1 MQAKE
6 LKMALYASEIQEIL
20 KYYQGIVNF
29 YKQTL
34 SKSPSG
40 SLVWQNNRG
49 RDQFLHLYRQNSK
62 LVRRGITCNEP
73 LKRALAQKE
82 FARKALEILE
92 PNVSTLRGAIEQII
106 PFDPDE
112 ILRSMTKGYAK
123 LPEEYFFDRDLL
135 SIDLHLDG
143 EREARIG
150 RHGEWGAR
158 EYEQGR
164 YYEENKT
171 VETSRGEF
179 VRSKSEALILEQIYD
194 AMIEVHYEQVQFIN
208 GIMIMPDF
216 TFEGH
221 DGRLFYWEHV
231 GLLDQ
236 PDYAR
241 RNYDKLKRYY
251 YAGLVPGDN
260 LILSFEKHG
269 KINMKQI
276 DAIIEYEVVPRL

>member
-1 MQAKE
+1 M
-6 LKMALYASEIQEIL
+6 LYQDQLQEIMSHYENKIEWFIQRL
-20 KYYQGIVNF
+20 ASAPK
-29 YKQTL
+29 
-34 SKSPSG
+34 G
-40 SLVWQNNRG
+40 SLICQPNHGQV
-49 RDQFLHLYRQNSK
+49 QFLQLYRENGK
-62 LVRRGITCNEP
+62 RIRRSITHNEP

-92 PNVSTLRGAIEQII
+92 PNVATLRSAIEHII

-158 EYEQGR
+158 EYEQSR

-194 AMIEVHYEQVQFIN
+194 AMIEVHYEQVQYIN
-208 GIMIMPDF
+208 GIMIAPDF
-216 TFEGH
+216 TFEGD
-221 DGRLFYWEHV
+221 DGRPFYWEPNYKLSRPFIKRFT
-231 GLLDQ
+231 GIATS
-236 PDYAR
+236 PGSAR
-241 RNYDKLKRYY
+241 
-251 YAGLVPGDN
+251 AT
-260 LILSFEKHG
+260 
-269 KINMKQI
+269 
-276 DAIIEYEVVPRL
+276 AA